1 MNKGTSF
8 LSQQRISSHVS
19 NEIDNVMTT
28 SCAKPMGE
36 NTINNMVG
44 KQSVAG
50 TSLEERGK
58 KFTNHIARKI
68 TVSNLKIAY
77 IVRSNIVKV
86 TGRRS
91 VISLDHYNEADE
103 EQRQRLSLADPN
115 EIMKTPALRKGKY
128 WQFLIPLWL
137 LLPIGGSVRWKK
149 TNGLVI

>member
-1 MNKGTSF
+1 
-8 LSQQRISSHVS
+8 
-19 NEIDNVMTT
+19 
-28 SCAKPMGE
+28 MGE
-36 NTINNMVG
+36 NTINNIIG

-91 VISLDHYNEADE
+91 VISLDDYNEADE

-115 EIMKTPALRKGKY
+115 EIMKTPALRKIKY

-137 LLPIGGSVRWKK
+137 LLPIGGSVR
-149 TNGLVI
+149 

>member
-1 MNKGTSF
+1 
-8 LSQQRISSHVS
+8 
-19 NEIDNVMTT
+19 
-28 SCAKPMGE
+28 MGE
-36 NTINNMVG
+36 NTINNIIG

-58 KFTNHIARKI
+58 KFTSHIARKI

-91 VISLDHYNEADE
+91 VISLDDYNEADE

-115 EIMKTPALRKGKY
+115 EIMKTPALRKSKY

-137 LLPIGGSVRWKK
+137 LLPIGGSVR
-149 TNGLVI
+149 